1 MKETTPAAPGLK
13 WRSRA
18 GGRRV
23 PYWVARADI
32 VKRGYPLSTVPLHV
46 PDDHPN
52 PAAFLADR
60 CRLLQ
65 AEMLEW
71 ASGRPAERAIFNGTL
86 GSLIDVYRADQEG
99 PYSKLQQNTRQFYD
113 YGLDLLKAHAGARR
127 LDKVAGRDIRQWH
140 AHLRKPAALTE
151 KQITAGIAENPERP
165 RRAYAAMQMLRVVI
179 GYGVTERLNMCR
191 AIRDVLEEMEF
202 ESPARRESQMTY
214 AQVRAFRAKAI
225 ELGRPSMALAVTLQF
240 DLSMRQGDVIGKW
253 SRDEG
258 AGEPRWH
265 GGLTWSHIKD
275 GVLVKRTNKT
285 ATKVEHD
292 LARLPDTQAEIAR
305 VPAERRVGPIVLC
318 EGTGLPYR
326 RRFYAAE
333 FRRIA
338 RLAGIPD
345 DVWSMDARAG
355 AVTEALDAGADDSD
369 VMNTAGHTQVSTTHR
384 YNRSSLKKTGRVADL
399 RIASR
404 KNTA

>member
-13 WRSRA
+13 WRSRK

-23 PYWVARADI
+23 PYWVARAEL

-46 PDDHPN
+46 PDGHPD

-71 ASGRPAERAIFNGTL
+71 ASGHQPERATFDGTL
-86 GSLIDVYRADQEG
+86 GTLIDVYRADRES
-99 PYSKLQQNTRQFYD
+99 PYSKLQHHTRQFYD

-151 KQITAGIAENPERP
+151 KQIAAGVTENPERA
-165 RRAYAAMQMLRVVI
+165 RRAYAAIQMLRVVI
-179 GYGVTERLNMCR
+179 GYGVTERLAGC
-191 AIRDVLEEMEF
+191 RDVRDILEEMEF
-202 ESPARRESQMTY
+202 ESTGRRESQMTY
-214 AQVRAFRAKAI
+214 AHVCAFRKAAH
-225 ELGRPSMALAVTLQF
+225 EAGRPSMALGVTLQF

-253 SRDEG
+253 SRESES
-258 AGEPRWH
+258 AEARWS

-292 LARLPDTQAEIAR
+292 LTRLPDTQAELAL
-305 VPAERRVGPIVLC
+305 VPAERRIGPIVIC

-384 YNRSSLKKTGRVADL
+384 YNRSSLKKTARVAEL

-404 KNTA
+404 KNGA